1 MLTARQLEELRV
13 LDIDFNRAKTFADQL
28 SKDVQGRF
36 DTKVYAVESST
47 SCSIFLFGLEA
58 GSLEDEKYPFLV
70 EVEIEGYFT
79 YSAKEDETG
88 VGFENFIRYNCDA
101 ILYPYLR
108 STISTLT
115 NIANDFPTYNLPTI
129 NITKAIQENN
139 DN

>member
-1 MLTARQLEELRV
+1 MVAINFEGYKSNKIIYQKNPIFIDSEEINFENNLSFTFH
-13 LDIDFNRAKTFADQL
+13 IDDESEKAK
-28 SKDVQGRF
+28 V
-36 DTKVYAVESST
+36 
-47 SCSIFLFGLEA
+47 IIGLEA

-88 VGFENFIRYNCDA
+88 VGFENFIRYNCAA